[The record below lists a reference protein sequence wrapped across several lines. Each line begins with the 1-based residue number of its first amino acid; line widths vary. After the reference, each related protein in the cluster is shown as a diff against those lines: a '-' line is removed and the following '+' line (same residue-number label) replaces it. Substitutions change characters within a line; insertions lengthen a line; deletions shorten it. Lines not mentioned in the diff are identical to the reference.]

1 MISLRL
7 GGGNMPSVF
16 ASSANGGIYS
26 IASDSRVATLLGVT
40 SSPMFDLAMRADG
53 TLFGTDGSS
62 LFTLSL
68 GSSSLT
74 TTRIG
79 AAGTLPSF
87 NALEFDSTGTLYG
100 LGGSTLYRINTTTGV
115 ATSVGGIGGNSAG
128 DLFFLG
134 GTVYAS
140 TLAGDLVRGTLTG
153 IAAGGSTQVVQSLGS
168 AQVFGLAALTDRVLS
183 LSGDDISRID
193 QSTYQ
198 PVPYANNVIPSQF
211 FGATVE
217 AGANASLQASPTLA
231 IGTTAAVAASS
242 LRIARLGEV
251 GDSGI
256 YRVDLN
262 GLATGQIRS
271 VTILDDGLISGG
283 TGAASGIDVDFIN
296 LSNVLTSSASTAA
309 GLAPSPALSFTADR
323 VSLQSGFLQPWS
335 SGDAADWNRSILFGN
350 TASGGINLATATLSV
365 RDGANP
371 TEAGSVSL
379 GEGGRLSIQLV
390 SPISGGYLY
399 LGDVGGGNDGFAL
412 LLADSA
418 TTNSA
423 TAAFVLK
430 GTSAA
435 DIILLGQGR
444 YTNLGGGAD
453 YLDGDAGN
461 DQLAG
466 SAGED
471 HLVGG
476 SGNDILN
483 GGAGNDFLDGGTGT
497 DTAIFDIAPGAFR
510 IRDIGGQLLVDTGGT
525 AGVDRM
531 VSIEVI
537 GTTDG
542 LVTLQADF
550 SGLFRQSLAGD
561 SFMLLGSAYA
571 GPVTT
576 LQRQLFGTS
585 ANEVLGGTS
594 SNDFLNLFAGDDAA
608 NAGTGNDVIDGGL
621 GSNFLTGGAGTDT
634 FFSDGRGGGVTWTTI
649 VDWAAGEQLSVWGWR
664 PGTSRVTWVDSDGV
678 GNFKGVTMHGDLNGD
693 GVFDTSVTWSGMT
706 RAGLPTP
713 LEFDGLLWFIG

>member
-1 MISLRL
+1 
-7 GGGNMPSVF
+7 MPSVF

-140 TLAGDLVRGTLTG
+140 TLAGDLVRGTLTD

-193 QSTYQ
+193 QSAYQ

-251 GDSGI
+251 ADTGI

-296 LSNVLTSSASTAA
+296 LSNTLTSSASTAA

-323 VSLQSGFLQPWS
+323 VLLQSGFLQPWS
-335 SGDAADWNRSILFGN
+335 SSDPADWNRSILNGN

-365 RDGANP
+365 RDGADS
-371 TEAGSVSL
+371 TGVGSVSL

-399 LGDVGGGNDGFAL
+399 LGDLGGGNDGFAL

-435 DIILLGQGR
+435 DIVLLGQGR

-453 YLDGDAGN
+453 YVDGDAGN

-471 HLVGG
+471 YLVGG
-476 SGNDILN
+476 SGNDSLN

-497 DTAIFDIAPGAFR
+497 DTAIFDIAPGALR
-510 IRDIGGQLLVDTGGT
+510 IRDIGGQLVVDTVGT
-525 AGVDRM
+525 AEVDRM

-550 SGLFRQSLAGD
+550 SGLFRQSLPGD
-561 SFMLLGSAYA
+561 NFMLLGSAYA

-576 LQRQLFGTS
+576 LRRQLFGTS

-594 SNDFLNLFAGDDAA
+594 SNDFLNLFDGDDAA
-608 NAGTGNDVIDGGL
+608 NAGAGNDVIDGGL

-634 FFSDGRGGGVTWTTI
+634 FFSDGRSGGVTWTTI
-649 VDWAAGEQLSVWGWR
+649 VDWAAGEQLSLWGWR

-678 GNFKGVTMHGDLNGD
+678 GDFKGVTMHGDLNGD

-713 LEFDGLLWFIG
+713 VEFDGLLWFIG